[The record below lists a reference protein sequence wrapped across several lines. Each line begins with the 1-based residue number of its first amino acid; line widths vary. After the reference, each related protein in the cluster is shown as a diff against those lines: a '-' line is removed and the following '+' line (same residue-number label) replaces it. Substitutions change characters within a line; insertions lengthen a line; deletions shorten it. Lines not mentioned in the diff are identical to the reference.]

1 MCGRL
6 TTLNGTKDRHSM
18 WFLGEF
24 WQPRSRL
31 QLTELNSWSRVLGF
45 LGWDGGDALTLLLY
59 YYYVCVC
66 VCVCVLVAQLWPT
79 HCASMDCGPSR
90 LLCPWDF
97 PGKNTEVG
105 CHFLLQ
111 RIFLTQGSNSDL
123 LHCRQIL
130 YHLSHQ
136 ESGLTVVHNT
146 TTMCYCYCMESSMD
160 KGTWHGYSRCWPR
173 MSTSVSAHA
182 LLLTSVVISHTNA
195 NSLNPHQ
202 NQ

>member
-1 MCGRL
+1 MYGRL
-6 TTLNGTKDRHSM
+6 TTLNGTNDHHSM
-18 WFLGEF
+18 WLLGEF
-24 WQPRSRL
+24 WQPQSRL
-31 QLTELNSWSRVLGF
+31 QVTELNSCSRVLGF
-45 LGWDGGDALTLLLY
+45 LGWDGGRCPNTAFLLLLR
-59 YYYVCVC
+59 

-136 ESGLTVVHNT
+136 QNKLTVVHNT
-146 TTMCYCYCMESSMD
+146 TMYYCYCLESSMD
-160 KGTWHGYSRCWPR
+160 KGTWHGFSRCWPW
-173 MSTSVSAHA
+173 MSTSASAHV
-182 LLLTSVVISHTNA
+182 LLLTSVVRSHPNA